1 MRTHALLLDR
11 ELTLRTGPREL
22 PEPQP
27 GEVLV
32 RVEWAGVCGSDLHVL
47 RTGDWVSYWPATL
60 GHEVAGTVEHCPS
73 SEHCPGGELPVGTL
87 VVIDSRVPCGS
98 CAGCVA
104 GPNRCERLAW
114 VGEAH
119 PGGFA
124 GHLVLP
130 ASRVV
135 PCPARLEPAVAV
147 LAEPLAVALHAVGRV
162 PGHPERAVIIGYGP
176 IGALVHLALT
186 AGREPPPEVTVIEPV
201 RPRRELAAA
210 LGAAVADRD
219 DIAARPA
226 AGRPQLVV
234 DAAGYPGSL
243 ADALALTAN
252 GGTVLAVALG
262 HEQARLLPAEIA
274 ERELTITGSIGFA
287 DELPQAVA
295 ALADD
300 PDRYRPVVTEAVPL
314 EDAPGRLREL
324 LTVPSAGKVLIRP

>member
-11 ELTLRTGPREL
+11 DLTLRTGPLEL

-60 GHEVAGTVEHCPS
+60 GHEVTGTV
-73 SEHCPGGELPVGTL
+73 EHCPGGELLPGTL

-98 CAGCVA
+98 CAGCAA

-130 ASRVV
+130 ASGVV
-135 PCPARLEPAVAV
+135 ACPADLEPAVAV
-147 LAEPLAVALHAVGRV
+147 LAEPLAVALHAIGRV
-162 PGHPERAVIIGYGP
+162 ADPPERAVIIGYGP

-186 AGREPPPEVTVIEPV
+186 AGRGPSPDVCVIEPA
-201 RPRRELAAA
+201 PARRELAAA
-210 LGAAVADRD
+210 LGAVVTDFDNVA
-219 DIAARPA
+219 ALLP

-243 ADALALTAN
+243 TDAVALAAT

-262 HEQARLLPAEIA
+262 HEKAQLLPAEIA

-287 DELPQAVA
+287 GELPQAVA
-295 ALADD
+295 ALARN

-324 LTVPSAGKVLIRP
+324 LAAPSSGKVLIRP

>member
-1 MRTHALLLDR
+1 MKTRALLLDR

-27 GEVLV
+27 GEALV

-47 RTGDWVSYWPATL
+47 RTGAWVDYWPATL
-60 GHEVAGTVEHCPS
+60 GHEVAGTVEHCP
-73 SEHCPGGELPVGTL
+73 GGELPAGTL

-98 CAGCVA
+98 CLGCAV
-104 GPNRCERLAW
+104 GPNRCEQLAW

-135 PCPARLEPAVAV
+135 PCPAGLEPAVAV

-162 PGHPERAVIIGYGP
+162 PDHPEEAVILGYGP

-186 AGREPPPEVTVIEPV
+186 VGHGPPPAVTVIEPD

-210 LGAAVADRD
+210 LGAGVAARD
-219 DIAARPA
+219 EIAARHPA
-226 AGRPQLVV
+226 RRPQLVV

-243 ADALALTAN
+243 ADAVALAAN

-262 HEQARLLPAEIA
+262 HETARLLPAEIA

-287 DELPQAVA
+287 AELAQAVA
-295 ALADD
+295 ALARD
-300 PDRYRPVVTEAVPL
+300 PDRYRPVISEAVSL
-314 EDAPGRLREL
+314 EEAPARLRDL
-324 LTVPSAGKVLIRP
+324 LITPSSGKVLIRP

>member
-1 MRTHALLLDR
+1 MRTRALLLDR
-11 ELTLRTGPREL
+11 ELTLRTGPLDL
-22 PEPQP
+22 PDPGP

-60 GHEVAGTVEHCPS
+60 GHEVTGTV
-73 SEHCPGGELPVGTL
+73 EHCPGGELPAGTL
-87 VVIDSRVPCGS
+87 VVIDSRVPCGN
-98 CAGCVA
+98 CAGCAA

-130 ASRVV
+130 VSRVV
-135 PCPARLEPAVAV
+135 PCPASLEPAVAV
-147 LAEPLAVALHAVGRV
+147 LAEPLAVAWHAVGRV
-162 PGHPERAVIIGYGP
+162 PGDPERVVILGYGP

-186 AGREPPPEVTVIEPV
+186 AGRSVPPPEVTVIEPA

-210 LGAAVADRD
+210 LGAHVAARE
-219 DIAARPA
+219 DIAARPVA
-226 AGRPQLVV
+226 QRPELVV

-243 ADALALTAN
+243 ADAVALTAT

-262 HEQARLLPAEIA
+262 HEEARLLPAEIA

-287 DELPQAVA
+287 DELPEAVA
-295 ALADD
+295 ALDRD

-314 EDAPGRLREL
+314 EDAPGRLRDL
-324 LTVPSAGKVLIRP
+324 LTTPSSGKVLIRP

>member
-1 MRTHALLLDR
+1 MRTQALLLDR
-11 ELTLRTGPREL
+11 ELTLRTGPLDL
-22 PEPQP
+22 PDPGP

-60 GHEVAGTVEHCPS
+60 GHEVAGTVEHCP
-73 SEHCPGGELPVGTL
+73 GGELPTGTL
-87 VVIDSRVPCGS
+87 VVIDSRVPCGN
-98 CAGCVA
+98 CAGCAA

-130 ASRVV
+130 VSRVV
-135 PCPARLEPAVAV
+135 PGPASLEPAVAV
-147 LAEPLAVALHAVGRV
+147 LAEPLAVALHAARRV
-162 PGHPERAVIIGYGP
+162 PRHPERVAILGYGP

-186 AGREPPPEVTVIEPV
+186 ADPSGLPEVTVVEPA

-210 LGAAVADRD
+210 LGARVATREDL
-219 DIAARPA
+219 AARSVA
-226 AGRPQLVV
+226 QRPQLVV

-243 ADALALTAN
+243 ADAVALTAT

-262 HEQARLLPAEIA
+262 HEEARLLPAEIA

-287 DELPQAVA
+287 TELPEAVA
-295 ALADD
+295 ALDRD

-324 LTVPSAGKVLIRP
+324 LTAPSSGKVLIRP

>member
-1 MRTHALLLDR
+1 MRTRALLLDR
-11 ELTLRTGPREL
+11 ELTLRTGPLEL

-27 GEVLV
+27 GEVLI

-60 GHEVAGTVEHCPS
+60 GHEVTGTV
-73 SEHCPGGELPVGTL
+73 EHCPGGELATGTL
-87 VVIDSRVPCGS
+87 VVADSRVPCES
-98 CAGCVA
+98 CAGCAA

-124 GHLVLP
+124 GHLLLP
-130 ASRVV
+130 VGRVV
-135 PCPARLEPAVAV
+135 PCPVSLEPAVAV
-147 LAEPLAVALHAVGRV
+147 LAEPLAVARHAISRG
-162 PGHPERAVIIGYGP
+162 PGHPERVVILGYGP

-186 AGREPPPEVTVIEPV
+186 AGRESPPEVTVIEPV
-201 RPRRELAAA
+201 GSRRELAAA
-210 LGAAVADRD
+210 LGAETSARD
-219 DIAARPA
+219 DIAGRPA
-226 AGRPQLVV
+226 AVRPQLVV

-243 ADALALTAN
+243 ADAVARTAT

-287 DELPQAVA
+287 GELPDAVA
-295 ALADD
+295 ALARD

-324 LTVPSAGKVLIRP
+324 LAAPSPGKVLIRP